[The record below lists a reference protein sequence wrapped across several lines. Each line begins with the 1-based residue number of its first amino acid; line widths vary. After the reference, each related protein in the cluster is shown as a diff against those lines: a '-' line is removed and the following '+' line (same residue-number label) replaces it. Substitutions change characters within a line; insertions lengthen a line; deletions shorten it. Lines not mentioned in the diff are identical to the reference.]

1 MSDLSLKERLSKL
14 ATLSNERKPNDE
26 GPEID
31 LDLADYDQTI
41 ENEWEEGARG
51 TLVKMFQTAK
61 LEEEFTFKVPP
72 GCADRYVNAMRGV
85 LVRVRKK
92 AMKAKRPLDEFKM
105 LVVEVKREP
114 TYDVVTLVRTKS
126 KSRVSKSAYDD
137 LMGFVTA
144 ETGVK

>member
-1 MSDLSLKERLSKL
+1 
-14 ATLSNERKPNDE
+14 
-26 GPEID
+26 
-31 LDLADYDQTI
+31 
-41 ENEWEEGARG
+41 
-51 TLVKMFQTAK
+51 
-61 LEEEFTFKVPP
+61 
-72 GCADRYVNAMRGV
+72 
-85 LVRVRKK
+85 
-92 AMKAKRPLDEFKM
+92 MKAKRPLDEFKM